1 MLNSEAAQSVMSDE
15 YRSGFY
21 RPEGFFDDLSLPG
34 YGDETP
40 VTREAFAYDFYPA
53 RGAENSNVDK
63 KSGIAEK
70 SGATEG
76 SDSNESS
83 SDGSSNVEPAPLLIW
98 VHGGAWRFGTNQ
110 GLREVDI
117 MTPEGPR
124 TNRQTLMRRTLQEHG
139 WAVASINYRYSHQAI
154 FPGDLHDVKE
164 AVRFFRA
171 RAAEFGID
179 PERIAI
185 AGGSAGGHLS
195 MMAALTGPDTAGYAG
210 GDPEL
215 HEYYEGR
222 ASSSYPGVSSAVAT
236 AVPFYGVSDLRT
248 IFSDRPLAG
257 YSLVHPDDDGAEWR
271 LLGCDYPVREEREWV
286 ERVPGIDRERALQN
300 WERANP
306 LDLARGNFARGVYA
320 GGSAGEPSR
329 KNSSENQTEEQ
340 ATSRKCAP
348 IMLVHGIAD
357 SCVPYQQSVRVYQ
370 ALRTR
375 RVPTDMVLVPGAE
388 HGDSRCFTPEIVQ
401 RMLSFLEATV

>member
-1 MLNSEAAQSVMSDE
+1 MLNSEAAQSVDE

-21 RPEGFFDDLSLPG
+21 RPEGFFDGLSLPS
-34 YGDETP
+34 YGAETP

-53 RGAENSNVDK
+53 RA
-63 KSGIAEK
+63 A
-70 SGATEG
+70 EG
-76 SDSNESS
+76 S
-83 SDGSSNVEPAPLLIW
+83 GSVEEPGSAGVGSTEPAPLLIW
-98 VHGGAWRFGTNQ
+98 VHGGAWRFGTNR
-110 GLREVDI
+110 GLRDVEI

-124 TNRQTLMRRTLQEHG
+124 TNRQTLMRRALQEQG
-139 WAVASINYRYSHQAI
+139 WAVAAINYRYSHQAI
-154 FPGDLHDVKE
+154 FPGALHDVKE

-179 PERIAI
+179 PGRIAI

-195 MMAALTGPDTAGYAG
+195 MMAALAGPDAAGYAS

-222 ASSSYPGVSSAVAT
+222 ASSNYPGVSSAVAT

-306 LDLARGNFARGVYA
+306 LDLARGVYA

-329 KNSSENQTEEQ
+329 KNSSEKQPEER

-375 RVPTDMVLVPGAE
+375 QVPTDMVLVPGAE
-388 HGDSRCFTPEIVQ
+388 HGDSRCFSPEIVQ
-401 RMLSFLEATV
+401 RMLSFLNATMNATV

>member
-1 MLNSEAAQSVMSDE
+1 M
-15 YRSGFY
+15 
-21 RPEGFFDDLSLPG
+21 
-34 YGDETP
+34 
-40 VTREAFAYDFYPA
+40 
-53 RGAENSNVDK
+53 
-63 KSGIAEK
+63 
-70 SGATEG
+70 
-76 SDSNESS
+76 
-83 SDGSSNVEPAPLLIW
+83 
-98 VHGGAWRFGTNQ
+98 
-110 GLREVDI
+110 
-117 MTPEGPR
+117 
-124 TNRQTLMRRTLQEHG
+124 
-139 WAVASINYRYSHQAI
+139 
-154 FPGDLHDVKE
+154 KE

-179 PERIAI
+179 PGRIAI

-195 MMAALTGPDTAGYAG
+195 MMVALAGPDAAGYAS

-222 ASSSYPGVSSAVAT
+222 ASSNYPGVSSAVAA

-271 LLGCDYPVREEREWV
+271 LLGCDYPVPEEREWV
-286 ERVPGIDRERALQN
+286 ERVPGIDRERAAQN

-306 LDLARGNFARGVYA
+306 LDLARGNLVRGVYA
-320 GGSAGEPSR
+320 GDSAGEPSR
-329 KNSSENQTEEQ
+329 KNSAEKLGERLNTDR
-340 ATSRKCAP
+340 ACAP

-375 RVPTDMVLVPGAE
+375 QVPTDMVLVPGAE
-388 HGDSRCFTPEIVQ
+388 HGDSRCFSPEIVQ
-401 RMLSFLEATV
+401 RMLSFLSAAVNATMNTAA

>member
-1 MLNSEAAQSVMSDE
+1 MLNSEAAQSVDE

-21 RPEGFFDDLSLPG
+21 RPEGFFDGLSLPG
-34 YGDETP
+34 YGAETP

-53 RGAENSNVDK
+53 RA
-63 KSGIAEK
+63 A
-70 SGATEG
+70 EG
-76 SDSNESS
+76 S
-83 SDGSSNVEPAPLLIW
+83 GSVEEPGSAGVGSTEPAPLLIW
-98 VHGGAWRFGTNQ
+98 VHGGAWRFGTNR
-110 GLREVDI
+110 GLREVEI

-124 TNRQTLMRRTLQEHG
+124 TNRQTLMRRALQEQG
-139 WAVASINYRYSHQAI
+139 WAVAAINYRYSHQAI
-154 FPGDLHDVKE
+154 FPGALHDVKE

-179 PERIAI
+179 PGRIAI

-195 MMAALTGPDTAGYAG
+195 MMAALAGPDAAGYAS

-222 ASSSYPGVSSAVAT
+222 ASSNYPGVSSAVAT

-306 LDLARGNFARGVYA
+306 LDLARGNFAHRVYA

-329 KNSSENQTEEQ
+329 KNFDEKQTEEQ
-340 ATSRKCAP
+340 ATDRACAP

-375 RVPTDMVLVPGAE
+375 QVPTDLVLVPGAE
-388 HGDSRCFTPEIVQ
+388 HGDSRCFSPEIVQ
-401 RMLSFLEATV
+401 RMLSFLNATMNATV

>member
-1 MLNSEAAQSVMSDE
+1 MLNSEAAQSVMNDE

-21 RPEGFFDDLSLPG
+21 RPEGFFDGLSLPG

-83 SDGSSNVEPAPLLIW
+83 SDGSSSVEPAPLLIW

-210 GDPEL
+210 GGPEL

-222 ASSSYPGVSSAVAT
+222 ASSSYPAVSSTVAA

-248 IFSDRPLAG
+248 IFTDRPLAG
-257 YSLVHPDDDGAEWR
+257 YALDHPEDDGAEWR
-271 LLGCDYPVREEREWV
+271 LLGCDYPLSEEHEWV
-286 ERVPGIDRERALQN
+286 EHVPGIGRERAAQN
-300 WERANP
+300 WERAHP
-306 LDLARGNFARGVYA
+306 LDLARGVHA
-320 GGSAGEPSR
+320 SSPIGETCTDKQS
-329 KNSSENQTEEQ
+329 KEHT
-340 ATSRKCAP
+340 TSGKSAP

-357 SCVPYQQSVRVYQ
+357 SCVPYQQSARVYQ
-370 ALRTR
+370 ALRARQT
-375 RVPTDMVLVPGAE
+375 PTDMVLVPGAE
-388 HGDSRCFTPEIVQ
+388 HGDPRCFTPEIVQ

>member
-1 MLNSEAAQSVMSDE
+1 MLNSKAAQSVDK

-21 RPEGFFDDLSLPG
+21 RPEGFFDGLSLPG
-34 YGDETP
+34 YGAETP

-53 RGAENSNVDK
+53 RGAEE
-63 KSGIAEK
+63 SGSVEEPGSA
-70 SGATEG
+70 GAA
-76 SDSNESS
+76 
-83 SDGSSNVEPAPLLIW
+83 EPAPLLIW
-98 VHGGAWRFGTNQ
+98 VHGGAWRFGTNR
-110 GLREVDI
+110 GLREVEI

-124 TNRQTLMRRTLQEHG
+124 TNRQTLMRRALQQHG

-154 FPGDLHDVKE
+154 FPSDLHDVKE

-179 PERIAI
+179 PGRIAI

-195 MMAALTGPDTAGYAG
+195 MMVALAGPDAVGYAS

-222 ASSSYPGVSSAVAT
+222 ASSNYPGVSSAVAT

-300 WERANP
+300 WERVNP

-329 KNSSENQTEEQ
+329 KNFDEKQTEEQ
-340 ATSRKCAP
+340 ATNRACAP

-375 RVPTDMVLVPGAE
+375 QVPTDLVLVPGAE
-388 HGDSRCFTPEIVQ
+388 HGDSRCFSPEIVQ
-401 RMLSFLEATV
+401 RMLSFLNAAVNATMNTAG

>member
-1 MLNSEAAQSVMSDE
+1 MLNSEAVRSVDE

-21 RPEGFFDDLSLPG
+21 RPEGFFDGLSLPS
-34 YGDETP
+34 YGADTP

-53 RGAENSNVDK
+53 RGAEE
-63 KSGIAEK
+63 SGSLEE
-70 SGATEG
+70 SGSAGVG
-76 SDSNESS
+76 ST
-83 SDGSSNVEPAPLLIW
+83 EPAPLLIW
-98 VHGGAWRFGTNQ
+98 VHGGAWRFGTNR
-110 GLREVDI
+110 GLREVEI

-124 TNRQTLMRRTLQEHG
+124 TNRQTLMRRALQEQG
-139 WAVASINYRYSHQAI
+139 WAVATINYRYSHQAI
-154 FPGDLHDVKE
+154 FPGDLHDIKE

-171 RAAEFGID
+171 RAAEFGIN
-179 PERIAI
+179 PGRIAI

-195 MMAALTGPDTAGYAG
+195 MMVALAGPDAAGYAS

-222 ASSSYPGVSSAVAT
+222 ASSNYPGVSSAVAT

-300 WERANP
+300 WERVNP
-306 LDLARGNFARGVYA
+306 LDLARGVYA

-329 KNSSENQTEEQ
+329 KNFDEKQTEEQ
-340 ATSRKCAP
+340 ATDRACAP

-375 RVPTDMVLVPGAE
+375 QVPTDLVLVPGAE
-388 HGDSRCFTPEIVQ
+388 HGDSRCFSPEIVQ
-401 RMLSFLEATV
+401 RMLSFLNATV

>member
-1 MLNSEAAQSVMSDE
+1 MLNSEAAQSVDE

-21 RPEGFFDDLSLPG
+21 RPEGFFDGLSLPG
-34 YGDETP
+34 YGAETP

-53 RGAENSNVDK
+53 RGAEE
-63 KSGIAEK
+63 SGSVEEPGSA
-70 SGATEG
+70 GAA
-76 SDSNESS
+76 
-83 SDGSSNVEPAPLLIW
+83 EPAPLLIW
-98 VHGGAWRFGTNQ
+98 VHGGAWRFGTNR
-110 GLREVDI
+110 GLREVEI

-124 TNRQTLMRRTLQEHG
+124 TNRQTLMRRALQQHG
-139 WAVASINYRYSHQAI
+139 WAVAAINYRYSHQAI
-154 FPGDLHDVKE
+154 FPGDLHDTKE

-179 PERIAI
+179 PGRIAI

-195 MMAALTGPDTAGYAG
+195 MMAALAGPDAAGYA
-210 GDPEL
+210 DKNPEL

-222 ASSSYPGVSSAVAT
+222 ASSNYPGVSSAVAA

-248 IFSDRPLAG
+248 IFLDRPLAG

-271 LLGCDYPVREEREWV
+271 LLGCDYPVPEEREWV
-286 ERVPGIDRERALQN
+286 ERVPGVDRERAAQN
-300 WERANP
+300 WVRANP
-306 LDLARGNFARGVYA
+306 LDLAQGNFACGNFARGVYA

-329 KNSSENQTEEQ
+329 KNFDEKQTEEQ
-340 ATSRKCAP
+340 ATDRACAP

-375 RVPTDMVLVPGAE
+375 QVPTDMVLVPGAE
-388 HGDSRCFTPEIVQ
+388 HGDSRCFSPEIVQ
-401 RMLSFLEATV
+401 RMLSFLSAAVNATINATA

>member
-1 MLNSEAAQSVMSDE
+1 MLNSEAAQSVDE

-21 RPEGFFDDLSLPG
+21 RPEGFFDGLSLPG
-34 YGDETP
+34 YGAETP

-53 RGAENSNVDK
+53 RAAEGFGSVEEPGSAGA
-63 KSGIAEK
+63 
-70 SGATEG
+70 G
-76 SDSNESS
+76 ST
-83 SDGSSNVEPAPLLIW
+83 EPAPLLIW
-98 VHGGAWRFGTNQ
+98 VHGGAWRFGTNR
-110 GLREVDI
+110 GLRDVEI

-124 TNRQTLMRRTLQEHG
+124 TNRQTLMRRTLQEQG
-139 WAVASINYRYSHQAI
+139 WAVAAINYRYSHQAI
-154 FPGDLHDVKE
+154 FPGALHDTKE

-171 RAAEFGID
+171 RATEFGID
-179 PERIAI
+179 PGRIAI

-195 MMAALTGPDTAGYAG
+195 IMVALAGPDAAGYAS

-222 ASSSYPGVSSAVAT
+222 ASSNYPGVSSAVAT

-271 LLGCDYPVREEREWV
+271 LLGCDYPVPEELKWV

-306 LDLARGNFARGVYA
+306 LDLARGVYA

-329 KNSSENQTEEQ
+329 KNFDEKQTEEQ
-340 ATSRKCAP
+340 ATDRACAP

-375 RVPTDMVLVPGAE
+375 QVPTDMVLVPGAE
-388 HGDSRCFTPEIVQ
+388 HGDSRCFSPEIVQ
-401 RMLSFLEATV
+401 RMLSFLNATMNATV

>member
-1 MLNSEAAQSVMSDE
+1 MLNSEAVRSVDE

-21 RPEGFFDDLSLPG
+21 RPEEFFDGLSLPS
-34 YGDETP
+34 YGADTP
-40 VTREAFAYDFYPA
+40 VTREAFAYDFFYPA
-53 RGAENSNVDK
+53 RGAEE
-63 KSGIAEK
+63 SGSLEE
-70 SGATEG
+70 SGSAGAG
-76 SDSNESS
+76 ST
-83 SDGSSNVEPAPLLIW
+83 EPAPLLIW
-98 VHGGAWRFGTNQ
+98 VHGGAWRFGTNR
-110 GLREVDI
+110 GLRDVEI

-124 TNRQTLMRRTLQEHG
+124 TNRQTLMRRALQEQG

-179 PERIAI
+179 PGRIAI

-195 MMAALTGPDTAGYAG
+195 MMVALAGPDAAGYASG
-210 GDPEL
+210 NPEL

-222 ASSSYPGVSSAVAT
+222 ASSNYPGVSSAVAT

-300 WERANP
+300 WERVNP

-329 KNSSENQTEEQ
+329 KNFDEKQTEEQ
-340 ATSRKCAP
+340 ATDRACAP

-375 RVPTDMVLVPGAE
+375 QVPTDLVLVPGAE
-388 HGDSRCFTPEIVQ
+388 HGDSRCFSPEIVQ
-401 RMLSFLEATV
+401 RMLSFLNATMNATV

>member
-1 MLNSEAAQSVMSDE
+1 MSDE

-210 GDPEL
+210 RDPEL
-215 HEYYEGR
+215 H
-222 ASSSYPGVSSAVAT
+222 
-236 AVPFYGVSDLRT
+236 
-248 IFSDRPLAG
+248 
-257 YSLVHPDDDGAEWR
+257 
-271 LLGCDYPVREEREWV
+271 
-286 ERVPGIDRERALQN
+286 
-300 WERANP
+300 
-306 LDLARGNFARGVYA
+306 
-320 GGSAGEPSR
+320 
-329 KNSSENQTEEQ
+329 
-340 ATSRKCAP
+340 
-348 IMLVHGIAD
+348 
-357 SCVPYQQSVRVYQ
+357 
-370 ALRTR
+370 
-375 RVPTDMVLVPGAE
+375 
-388 HGDSRCFTPEIVQ
+388 
-401 RMLSFLEATV
+401 

>member
-1 MLNSEAAQSVMSDE
+1 MLNSEAAQSVDE

-21 RPEGFFDDLSLPG
+21 RPEGFFDGLSLPS
-34 YGDETP
+34 YGAETP

-53 RGAENSNVDK
+53 RGAERFGSVEE
-63 KSGIAEK
+63 SGSA
-70 SGATEG
+70 GVG
-76 SDSNESS
+76 ST
-83 SDGSSNVEPAPLLIW
+83 EPAPLLIW
-98 VHGGAWRFGTNQ
+98 VHGGAWRFGTNR
-110 GLREVDI
+110 GLRDVEI

-124 TNRQTLMRRTLQEHG
+124 TNRQTLMRRALQEQG
-139 WAVASINYRYSHQAI
+139 WAVAAINYRYSHQAI
-154 FPGDLHDVKE
+154 FPGDLHDTKE

-179 PERIAI
+179 PGRIAI

-195 MMAALTGPDTAGYAG
+195 MMVALAGPDAAGYAS

-222 ASSSYPGVSSAVAT
+222 ASSNYPGVSSAVAT

-375 RVPTDMVLVPGAE
+375 QVPTDMVLVPGAE
-388 HGDSRCFTPEIVQ
+388 HGDSRCFSPEIIQ
-401 RMLSFLEATV
+401 RMLSFLNATMNATV

>member
-1 MLNSEAAQSVMSDE
+1 MLNSEAAQSVDE

-21 RPEGFFDDLSLPG
+21 RPEGFFDGLSLPG
-34 YGDETP
+34 YGAETP

-53 RGAENSNVDK
+53 RA
-63 KSGIAEK
+63 A
-70 SGATEG
+70 EG
-76 SDSNESS
+76 SGSVEES
-83 SDGSSNVEPAPLLIW
+83 GSAGVGSTEPAPLLIW
-98 VHGGAWRFGTNQ
+98 VHGGAWRFGTNR
-110 GLREVDI
+110 GLRDVEI

-124 TNRQTLMRRTLQEHG
+124 TNRQTLMRRALQKQG
-139 WAVASINYRYSHQAI
+139 WAVATINYRYSHQAI
-154 FPGDLHDVKE
+154 FPGNLHDVKE

-171 RAAEFGID
+171 RAAEFGIG

-195 MMAALTGPDTAGYAG
+195 MMAALAGPDAAGYAS

-222 ASSSYPGVSSAVAT
+222 ASSNYPGVSSAVAA

-257 YSLVHPDDDGAEWR
+257 YSLMHPDDDGAEWR

-286 ERVPGIDRERALQN
+286 ERVPGIDRERAAQN

-306 LDLARGNFARGVYA
+306 LDLAQGNFACGNLARGVYA

-329 KNSSENQTEEQ
+329 KNFDEKQTEEQ
-340 ATSRKCAP
+340 ATDRACAP

-375 RVPTDMVLVPGAE
+375 QVPTDMVLVPGAE
-388 HGDSRCFTPEIVQ
+388 HGDSRCFSPEIIQ
-401 RMLSFLEATV
+401 RMLSFLNATMNATV

>member
-1 MLNSEAAQSVMSDE
+1 MLNSEAVRSVDE

-21 RPEGFFDDLSLPG
+21 RPEGFFDGLSLPS
-34 YGDETP
+34 YGADTP

-53 RGAENSNVDK
+53 RGAEE
-63 KSGIAEK
+63 SGSVEE
-70 SGATEG
+70 SGSAGVG
-76 SDSNESS
+76 ST
-83 SDGSSNVEPAPLLIW
+83 EPAPLLIW
-98 VHGGAWRFGTNQ
+98 VHGGAWHFGTNR
-110 GLREVDI
+110 GLREVEI

-124 TNRQTLMRRTLQEHG
+124 TNRQTLMRRALQEQG
-139 WAVASINYRYSHQAI
+139 WAVATINYRYSHQAI

-171 RAAEFGID
+171 RAAEFGIN
-179 PERIAI
+179 PGRIAI

-195 MMAALTGPDTAGYAG
+195 MMVALAGPDAAGYAS

-222 ASSSYPGVSSAVAT
+222 ASSNYPGVSSAVAT

-300 WERANP
+300 WERVNP
-306 LDLARGNFARGVYA
+306 LDLARGVYA

-329 KNSSENQTEEQ
+329 KNFDEKQTEEQ
-340 ATSRKCAP
+340 ATNRKCAP

-375 RVPTDMVLVPGAE
+375 QVPTDLVLVPGAE
-388 HGDSRCFTPEIVQ
+388 HGDSRCFSPEIVQ
-401 RMLSFLEATV
+401 RMLSFLNARMNATV

>member
-1 MLNSEAAQSVMSDE
+1 MLNSEAAQSVDE

-21 RPEGFFDDLSLPG
+21 RPEGFFDGLSLPG
-34 YGDETP
+34 YGAETP

-53 RGAENSNVDK
+53 RA
-63 KSGIAEK
+63 A
-70 SGATEG
+70 EG
-76 SDSNESS
+76 SGSVEES
-83 SDGSSNVEPAPLLIW
+83 GSAGVGSTEPAPLLIW
-98 VHGGAWRFGTNQ
+98 VHGGAWRFGTNR
-110 GLREVDI
+110 GLREVEV

-124 TNRQTLMRRTLQEHG
+124 TNRQTLMRRALQEQG
-139 WAVASINYRYSHQAI
+139 WAVAAINYRYSHQAI
-154 FPGDLHDVKE
+154 FPGNLHDVKE

-179 PERIAI
+179 PGRIAI

-195 MMAALTGPDTAGYAG
+195 MMVAHTGDSAA
-210 GDPEL
+210 GDPAFGDSASAPE
-215 HEYYEGR
+215 HDEYFEGR
-222 ASSSYPGVSSAVAT
+222 AASAYPSHSSQVA
-236 AVPFYGVSDLRT
+236 AAASFYGVSDLRT
-248 IFSDRPLAG
+248 IFTDRPLAG

-271 LLGCDYPVREEREWV
+271 LLGCDYPVPEERKWV

-300 WERANP
+300 WERVNP
-306 LDLARGNFARGVYA
+306 LDLARGNFAHRVYA

-329 KNSSENQTEEQ
+329 KNFDEKQTEEQ
-340 ATSRKCAP
+340 ATDRACAP

-388 HGDSRCFTPEIVQ
+388 HGDSRCFSPEIVQ
-401 RMLSFLEATV
+401 RMLSFLNATMNATV

>member
-1 MLNSEAAQSVMSDE
+1 MQISESAPKVEGALNAEDAPNVEGAPTVESTE

-21 RPEGFFDDLSLPG
+21 REAGFYDAHSLPD
-34 YGDETP
+34 YGAQSP
-40 VTREAFAYDFYPA
+40 VTREAFAYDFFPA
-53 RGAENSNVDK
+53 TGN
-63 KSGIAEK
+63 I
-70 SGATEG
+70 
-76 SDSNESS
+76 SS
-83 SDGSSNVEPAPLLIW
+83 SAPLLVW
-98 VHGGAWRFGTNQ
+98 VHGGAWRFGTNR
-110 GLREVDI
+110 GLRDVEI

-124 TNRQTLMRRTLQEHG
+124 TNRQTLMRRALQEQG
-139 WAVASINYRYSHQAI
+139 WAVATINYRYSHQAI

-179 PERIAI
+179 PGCIAI

-195 MMAALTGPDTAGYAG
+195 MMVALAGPDATGYAS

-222 ASSSYPGVSSAVAT
+222 ASSNYPGVSSAVAA

-306 LDLARGNFARGVYA
+306 LDLARGNFAHRVYA

-329 KNSSENQTEEQ
+329 KNFDEKQTEEQ
-340 ATSRKCAP
+340 ATNRKCAP

-375 RVPTDMVLVPGAE
+375 QVPTDLVLVPGAE
-388 HGDSRCFTPEIVQ
+388 HGDSRCFSPEIVQ
-401 RMLSFLEATV
+401 RMLSFLNATMNATV